1 MIEVP
6 KTNTAITPQ
15 LQEYRREMEAE
26 LKRILSFWAEN
37 TVDEKQ
43 GGFVGQIDNKGQINK
58 DAPKGSVLNARIL
71 WSFAA
76 AYRHTQNPAYLPLA
90 ERAFNYIL
98 DHFLDQEFGGIYW
111 SVDAQGKPLSTRK
124 QIYGLAFV
132 IYGMSEYYLATQNPR
147 ALQVSQE
154 LYNWIEK
161 YSYDAQYE
169 GYLEAFSRKGELLED
184 LRLSEKD
191 RNDPKTMNTHL
202 HILEAYTNLYRIW
215 PDETLK
221 QKIENLIN
229 VFLRHII
236 HPETNRMKLFLTRDW
251 QASADLVS
259 YGHDIEASWLLYE
272 AAEVSD
278 NQEIIKQVEKIALNM
293 AEATAAALLPD
304 GSLYHEYD
312 ITTNHYDKHREW
324 WVSAE
329 AMVGFF
335 NAYQLT
341 QNENFYQYSINAW
354 QFAKKYL
361 LDIKQGEWFWGVN
374 DDYSLMQEN
383 DKIGFWKCP
392 YHNSRSCLEIINRI
406 NRINLKAI

>member
-111 SVDAQGKPLSTRK
+111 SVDAQGKALSTRK

-154 LYNWIEK
+154 LYNWIEQ
-161 YSYDAQYE
+161 YSYDSQYE
-169 GYLEAFSRKGELLED
+169 GYWEAFSREGELLED